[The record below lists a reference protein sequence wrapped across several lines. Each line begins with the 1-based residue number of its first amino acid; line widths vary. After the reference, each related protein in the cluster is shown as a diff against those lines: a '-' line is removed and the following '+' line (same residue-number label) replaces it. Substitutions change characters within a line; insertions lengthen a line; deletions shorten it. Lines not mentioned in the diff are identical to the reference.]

1 MKEFTVITTVEFT
14 DIIKGDEFDKDD
26 YLVDFD
32 AWLDNFNFD
41 RMEIKKT
48 KVFVREAEE

>member
-48 KVFVREAEE
+48 KCL